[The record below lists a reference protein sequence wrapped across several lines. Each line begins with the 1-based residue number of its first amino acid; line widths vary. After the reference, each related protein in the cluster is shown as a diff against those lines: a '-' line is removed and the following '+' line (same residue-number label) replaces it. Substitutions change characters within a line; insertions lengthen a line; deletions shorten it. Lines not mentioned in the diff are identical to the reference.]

1 MKWTKTR
8 LKKYIERGG
17 KVILTDTN
25 LSSDSEYP
33 FIRRINVSGMV
44 SIRGLKQIDKS
55 NIEPVLN
62 DYWVRYALQ
71 RIQPNYYIC
80 TYRLNLRK
88 HKEMKAN
95 ALDSKN
101 AD

>member
-8 LKKYIERGG
+8 LKKYIEKGG
-17 KVILTDTN
+17 KIILTNEN
-25 LSSDSEYP
+25 LGRDSEYP
-33 FIRRINVSGMV
+33 FLHPISLSSVL
-44 SIRGLKQIDKS
+44 SIRGLKQIDES

-62 DYWVRYALQ
+62 DYWFRYALN

-88 HKEMKAN
+88 HKEMKAH

-101 AD
+101 DN